1 MGYNSKQIK
10 SGPLNKKKTNPYKGD
25 VIVDPRGQW
34 AHPGEITKI
43 PSGNITMKGVNY
55 PVFGV
60 DNLGNQQMMYPGM
73 EYTFPGQF
81 VTEYPQMQQ
90 GGRVPIIVDDPADP
104 RLHAYQDSLNL
115 WKGYQKQL
123 ELNPDIQQNYINS
136 KGMDAWNKNW
146 AKSRNTVSYD
156 PKSAD
161 RSGDIWY
168 DMKDFKTG
176 NVSGISADPNDVALA
191 EYYESLKFS
200 QPTSIGTWSTPDLGH
215 KYIMP
220 TGSYFGGTDADD
232 YFGAWNPIYKKP
244 VQPIKYS
251 GNPADV
257 NKYRGSI
264 GVYGKTDTAPF
275 DSGLPFPGG
284 GKPVSTRTT
293 PDVKRSVSD
302 NLTSMG
308 MDNSFAARKQLAE
321 QAGFKNYTGTAE
333 QNVAL
338 NTWLT
343 HKYQQEQTPVTNSVT
358 PTTTVV
364 GDNTNTGSNTTT
376 VTEPVYAEPK
386 EKIMSYAEWRAL
398 NPLKQYGG
406 NIKNMKKKKDGG
418 TPEAFP
424 QQPTQAEF
432 FARGFVPQG
441 PVGFYKQGGI
451 TLPEA
456 FPQQPTPNVFFGAL
470 PWTPHYEDGGVPC
483 LDCGGQHMKDG
494 GWIQEATKDMRK
506 DKPCTGSK
514 FGGPDCPPGSK
525 RYNLAKTF
533 RAMAKKQFG
542 GDTNDQQI
550 INQMDE
556 DDYIGNYS
564 KTFMD
569 KLRTNTIS
577 SIADEA
583 SDNVNQANQEFFAQF
598 GMEVPNNYGY
608 NPNMMGQKMYGDKA
622 DYMENQ
628 GANAINNFYNTSMD
642 IASNANPYMAM
653 SFMQDGGIPTGMS
666 QDQFFAYMDA
676 YNQRNQGQNTTPN
689 YQSQWTPQNQGMNYF
704 PMNSSPY
711 IKWNTPRPQNRTQGY
726 PVPNVQFN
734 PQNTYLQSFDYKGR
748 LLGPGARKV
757 SMTFRTYIDPITGQ
771 PTQVPVENT
780 GAIGTGTNNTP
791 MVNPNIDVNPSGTPT
806 MTPSGVPITP
816 ISGNQLSLIPE
827 KNFDDFQLDKP
838 FNNPPFTQDNSN
850 YLTPQER
857 KKRDNLPGDLRSMFM
872 NLQQNKQERFNRK
885 NPPRESAVH
894 PGFLQYGG
902 IPKAQFGMNAFG
914 QPDNQFQGPLSPDFV
929 NQNTQG
935 FMPANTPD
943 EQANYF
949 DTTITGKRKMGFEPE
964 ASANWLLASITGATA
979 LANRGEQAKTEEEM
993 QRLTLA
999 DNVFNPMPAN
1009 RIQNQGRYNWTGM
1022 SSGMMDPNSMG
1033 VIQQPGQNYTGMYKQ
1048 GGEYELS
1055 EDEINYIMKNG
1066 GSITYL

>member
-1 MGYNSKQIK
+1 MGYNSKQLK
-10 SGPLNKKKTNPYKGD
+10 SEPLNKKKTNPYKGD
-25 VIVDPRGQW
+25 VIIDPMGQW

-43 PSGNITMKGVNY
+43 PSGNITMNGVNY
-55 PVFGV
+55 PV
-60 DNLGNQQMMYPGM
+60 LGIDDQGNHQMMYPNQD
-73 EYTFPGQF
+73 YQFPGNS
-81 VTEYPQMQQ
+81 VTEYPQVPEGYHIMPDGSLMSDSEMEEYKR
-90 GGRVPIIVDDPADP
+90 GGLVR
-104 RLHAYQDSLNL
+104 
-115 WKGYQKQL
+115 GFT
-123 ELNPDIQQNYINS
+123 
-136 KGMDAWNKNW
+136 NKNV
-146 AKSRNTVSYD
+146 KTSINELMKRN
-156 PKSAD
+156 
-161 RSGDIWY
+161 
-168 DMKDFKTG
+168 
-176 NVSGISADPNDVALA
+176 
-191 EYYESLKFS
+191 ESLFGPK
-200 QPTSIGTWSTPDLGH
+200 G
-215 KYIMP
+215 KY
-220 TGSYFGGTDADD
+220 Y
-232 YFGAWNPIYKKP
+232 YNP
-244 VQPIKYS
+244 V
-251 GNPADV
+251 
-257 NKYRGSI
+257 
-264 GVYGKTDTAPF
+264 
-275 DSGLPFPGG
+275 
-284 GKPVSTRTT
+284 
-293 PDVKRSVSD
+293 
-302 NLTSMG
+302 
-308 MDNSFAARKQLAE
+308 
-321 QAGFKNYTGTAE
+321 
-333 QNVAL
+333 
-338 NTWLT
+338 
-343 HKYQQEQTPVTNSVT
+343 
-358 PTTTVV
+358 
-364 GDNTNTGSNTTT
+364 
-376 VTEPVYAEPK
+376 
-386 EKIMSYAEWRAL
+386 
-398 NPLKQYGG
+398 
-406 NIKNMKKKKDGG
+406 MKKKKNGG

-424 QQPTQAEF
+424 QQPTAREF
-432 FARGFVPQG
+432 FEKGFIPQS
-441 PVGFYKQGGI
+441 PVGFYKHGGSPG
-451 TLPEA
+451 LA
-456 FPQQPTPNVFFGAL
+456 FPQQPTADIFFGAL
-470 PWTPHYEDGGVPC
+470 PWTPHFQQGGSSNPYDSHIQQGITSGIYSQPKDVSLNYIQNTNKFGTGLVLPEGAIGYTRYKTSNFSQDPGVKNNAMYYTDPDSGYSYYPRYAPAQPTSSGSNTSTVNNNGAIDNTNINTPVVIPGTPSGSSMNNTNENTSYQTPFVATPQEHIMSYAEWQSQNVVPSFLNGGQPC
-483 LDCGGQHMKDG
+483 YDCGGQHMETG
-494 GWIQEATKDMRK
+494 GWIQDATKNMRT